1 MAVSIASH
9 THTPQPPPPPHHRPS
24 LPTHQPANRRQQQ
37 QHRRQQIKMSHP
49 PGPGGQPYV
58 PTEAEQA
65 EHLRNLASR
74 LKEFWIEQLQ
84 EVNRVG

>member
-1 MAVSIASH
+1 
-9 THTPQPPPPPHHRPS
+9 
-24 LPTHQPANRRQQQ
+24 
-37 QHRRQQIKMSHP
+37 MSHP

-74 LKEFWIEQLQ
+74 LEEFWVEQLQ
-84 EVNRVG
+84 EVSLLEEDGGRGCWGEG